1 MTDLTALGA
10 LEQARLVR
18 RREASVRELVDACI
32 ARVERL
38 NDAVNAVCTPTFDAA
53 RAAADRAQA
62 ALDAGDDVGPL
73 HGVPFLVKD
82 LLSTAGVRTTYGSR
96 VYADLVPDEDD
107 VAVERLL
114 NAGAIMIGKTNTPEF
129 GYQAVCDSPLF
140 GASRNPWNVDRTT
153 GGSSGGSAAAVAA
166 GMAAL
171 ALGSDGGGS
180 LRIPSS
186 LCGTVSLKPTFGL
199 VPAYPAARDPSLPG
213 GSSWETLDHV
223 GPMARDVHDVAASL
237 AVVAGFDPRDRHSTR
252 VGFDY
257 DPATL
262 DAWRPP
268 KRVAFTL
275 DWGWARVEPEV
286 RDLVRSAVDV
296 FAGELGC
303 DVEEAHP
310 PFTYTQDDFWSLVAS
325 EADLSGLRRLVD
337 EHGDAMSASV
347 VDLVQRPWTAEDMT
361 DAKRERQRVTNHLNR
376 FFSRYDLFLT
386 PTLAVAAFGHGK
398 LGPERIDGADVPA
411 NAWIPFTHPFNL
423 SGQPAISVPAG
434 RTSDGLPVGLQIAG
448 RRFEDLA
455 VLQAARAFEQARPWT
470 DDWPDL
476 VTTLA
481 DGRHATKGRASTTL
495 RSGPVPI
502 DPR

>member
-1 MTDLTALGA
+1 MTDLPSLSA
-10 LEQARLVR
+10 LEQARSI
-18 RREASVRELVDACI
+18 RERDVSIPELVDACI
-32 ARVERL
+32 ERVEHL
-38 NDAVNAVCTPTFDAA
+38 NDVVNAVCTTTFDEA
-53 RAAADRAQA
+53 RVVARHRQA
-62 ALDAGDDVGPL
+62 ALEAGETVGPL

-96 VYADLVPDEDD
+96 IYSSLVPDEDD
-107 VAVERLL
+107 VSVERMLG
-114 NAGAIMIGKTNTPEF
+114 AGAIMIGKTNTPEF

-140 GASRNPWNVDRTT
+140 GATRNPWNLDRTP
-153 GGSSGGSAAAVAA
+153 GGSSGGSAAAVAT

-186 LCGTVSLKPTFGL
+186 LCGIVSLKPTFGL

-223 GPMARDVHDVAASL
+223 GPMARGVHDIAASL
-237 AVVAGFDPRDRHSTR
+237 AAVAGFDPRDRHSTR

-257 DPATL
+257 DPHAL

-268 KRVAFTL
+268 RRVAFTL

-286 RDLVRSAVDV
+286 RELVRGAVAV
-296 FAGELGC
+296 FANELGC

-310 PFTYTQDDFWSLVAS
+310 PFRYTQDDFWFLVAS

-337 EHGDAMSASV
+337 ERGSEMSESV
-347 VDLVQRPWTAEDMT
+347 IDLVRRPWTAEDFT
-361 DAKRERQRVTNHLNR
+361 DAKRERQRVTNSLTT
-376 FFSRYDLFLT
+376 FFDRYDLLLT

-398 LGPERIDGADVPA
+398 LGPERIDGVEVAA

-423 SGQPAISVPAG
+423 SGQPAVSVPAG

-448 RRFEDLA
+448 RRFEDGA
-455 VLQAARAFEQARPWT
+455 VLQAARAFEQARPWAE
-470 DDWPDL
+470 WPDL
-476 VTTLA
+476 VTSLA
-481 DGRHATKGRASTTL
+481 G
-495 RSGPVPI
+495 
-502 DPR
+502 